1 MEVSEIKVSYN
12 LPKIKKI
19 KINNSND
26 LYQVALNHWSQD
38 TIEMQEEMKVILLNR
53 NNVVIGIYEL
63 SKGGISGT
71 IVDIRILL
79 SVTLKCL
86 ASGIALVHNHPSGN
100 LNPSQPD
107 CSITSKIK
115 TACTYLDITLLD
127 HLIITKDDYFSFA
140 DEGKL

>member
-1 MEVSEIKVSYN
+1 MKVNEIKVSYS

-19 KINNSND
+19 KVNSSIE

-71 IVDIRILL
+71 LVDVRLLL
-79 SVTLKCL
+79 SVSLKCL
-86 ASGIALVHNHPSGN
+86 ASSIALVHNHPSGN
-100 LNPSQPD
+100 LKASQQD
-107 CSITSKIK
+107 YNITNKIK
-115 TACTYLDITLLD
+115 TACKYLDITLLD
-127 HLIITKDDYFSFA
+127 HLIITKEAYSSFA